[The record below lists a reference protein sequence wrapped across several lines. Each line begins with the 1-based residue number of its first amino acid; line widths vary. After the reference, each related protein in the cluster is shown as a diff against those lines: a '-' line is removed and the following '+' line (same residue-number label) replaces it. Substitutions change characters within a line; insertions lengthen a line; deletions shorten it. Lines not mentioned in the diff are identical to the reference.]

1 MIKFRYLLI
10 VFLFNFFLKSAYSQS
25 CTENS
30 NNTGSCTG
38 PLNVTSTSST
48 VTNSGT
54 ISLAGTASVTGIY
67 NTGNSNTIT
76 NSNTISGTI
85 SPTGSASIR
94 GIDNTGSSN
103 TITNSNTI
111 NVTGSGNQAYA
122 YGISYSGSNNT
133 VTNSG
138 TINSINTGSNASG
151 NTYGMLDTGSSNTSQ
166 NSGVINV
173 TTSVAK
179 GQGMYSNGANST
191 NINSGTI
198 NVTGTTGAAR
208 GFYVD
213 NINNTFTN
221 SGSGSINATS
231 TSSEGY
237 AISNNASNLTL
248 SNSGTLSGTSTS
260 SSGYAINN
268 NGSNLTFSNSG
279 TLSGTSTSSFAV
291 GFRDR
296 TGGSTTVNS
305 GTITGTS
312 TSGAGYGLYLTG
324 NNATITNSST
334 GTITGSTASIINT
347 GTGITITNSGTIT
360 GGTDSI
366 NNSGVIN
373 LTLNQGSKL
382 IGTITNSGT
391 LNITSN
397 VGAAKSYAYS
407 GTVTSLTDSNNRPS
421 ALGSAVAINIGSM
434 EVSGENL
441 YQKTAN
447 ITDAIDR
454 NVKNNKDTWVEP
466 YYSESTRD
474 SGGDSSQIRKFK
486 NNKQGINA
494 GFKVE
499 NSATPSQIIFNV
511 DQTKNNIDSSE
522 HVINSNGVMI
532 GLMAPTYTQYEGF
545 DVSVKGLVGYANS
558 KTDRKILDNTSSTG
572 ERTLTGEYD
581 SYYAVVGS
589 TLSKNYNLDKDL
601 NANLT
606 LGVDLTSEFRD
617 SYSENLYF
625 KYSSL
630 DLVQLQPRIQS
641 EFIKTTGKD
650 SNVFLTAGVGAREVL
665 SGKTQKYSMNNTGVS
680 FTTPNSGDYY
690 ASLAAGTNMNVAANV
705 NFYALVSAKMS
716 DKDTETYQA
725 SIGLKGTF

>member
-25 CTENS
+25 SCTANASTTEN
-30 NNTGSCTG
+30 CTG
-38 PLNVTSTSST
+38 PLTINES
-48 VTNSGT
+48 NKT
-54 ISLAGTASVTGIY
+54 ISNPY
-67 NTGNSNTIT
+67 
-76 NSNTISGTI
+76 TISF
-85 SPTGSASIR
+85 TGSGSSFYY
-94 GIDNTGSSN
+94 GINSSGSSN
-103 TITNSNTI
+103 TITNLNTI
-111 NVTGSGNQAYA
+111 NGTVTSGYA
-122 YGISYSGSNNT
+122 YGINNT
-133 VTNSG
+133 GSVSTITNTG
-138 TINSINTGSNASG
+138 TINLTNSAGSNG
-151 NTYGMLDTGSSNTSQ
+151 NTYGMLTLTGSNNTLV
-166 NSGVINV
+166 NTGRINV
-173 TTSVAK
+173 TSSALWNTH
-179 GQGMYSNGANST
+179 GLYSNSANTNSINSGIINAVDTAATTTAYGASGFYTDSSNNTLTNTGNISATGSVNFAYAVYIRHTTNTNFTLVNSST
-191 NINSGTI
+191 ISGTSTTSFGVGFRDRMGGATITNSGTI
-198 NVTGTTGAAR
+198 
-208 GFYVD
+208 
-213 NINNTFTN
+213 
-221 SGSGSINATS
+221 
-231 TSSEGY
+231 
-237 AISNNASNLTL
+237 
-248 SNSGTLSGTSTS
+248 SGTSTS
-260 SSGYAINN
+260 GQ
-268 NGSNLTFSNSG
+268 
-279 TLSGTSTSSFAV
+279 
-291 GFRDR
+291 
-296 TGGSTTVNS
+296 
-305 GTITGTS
+305 
-312 TSGAGYGLYLTG
+312 GYGISLTA
-324 NNATITNSST
+324 NNSAITNT
-334 GTITGSTASIINT
+334 NAGTITGSTAGIINT

-360 GGTDSI
+360 GGTSSI

-441 YQKTAN
+441 YQKTAS

-486 NNKQGINA
+486 NNKHGFNA

-499 NSATPSQIIFNV
+499 NSATPLQVIFNV
-511 DQTKNNIDSSE
+511 DQTKNNIDNEE
-522 HVINSNGVMI
+522 HIINSDGVMI
-532 GLMAPTYTQYEGF
+532 GLAAPSYAKYEGF
-545 DVSVKGLVGYANS
+545 DVSVKGLVGYVSN

-589 TLSKNYNLDKDL
+589 ALSKKYNLDKDL
-601 NANLT
+601 NANLI

-625 KYSSL
+625 KYNSL
-630 DLVQLQPRIQS
+630 ELIQLQPRIQS

-650 SNVFLTAGVGAREVL
+650 SNVFLTAGVGAREIL

-680 FTTPNSGDYY
+680 FTAPNSGDYY
-690 ASLAAGTNMNVAANV
+690 ASLAAGTNMNVAANI

-716 DKDTETYQA
+716 EKDTETYQA
-725 SIGLKGTF
+725 SLGLKGTF

>member
-10 VFLFNFFLKSAYSQS
+10 VFLFNFFLKSAYSQT

-30 NNTGSCTG
+30 NPCVGALSVTVSDQTITNSGAISLTGSTAGTG
-38 PLNVTSTSST
+38 YKGIFSTGSRNIITNLNTINVAVTSTAYSYALQYSSGSDNEGINSGT
-48 VTNSGT
+48 ITATSVDNHGLGLVNASQALSRSSSNGSSNLKFTNSGT
-54 ISLAGTASVTGIY
+54 IRATSINSRGMAVLNENTLTLTNTGILI
-67 NTGNSNTIT
+67 GES
-76 NSNTISGTI
+76 
-85 SPTGSASIR
+85 
-94 GIDNTGSSN
+94 
-103 TITNSNTI
+103 
-111 NVTGSGNQAYA
+111 
-122 YGISYSGSNNT
+122 
-133 VTNSG
+133 
-138 TINSINTGSNASG
+138 
-151 NTYGMLDTGSSNTSQ
+151 
-166 NSGVINV
+166 
-173 TTSVAK
+173 
-179 GQGMYSNGANST
+179 
-191 NINSGTI
+191 
-198 NVTGTTGAAR
+198 TGTSPGWDGVGIYHR
-208 GFYVD
+208 FGD
-213 NINNTFTN
+213 STF
-221 SGSGSINATS
+221 I
-231 TSSEGY
+231 
-237 AISNNASNLTL
+237 
-248 SNSGTLSGTSTS
+248 
-260 SSGYAINN
+260 
-268 NGSNLTFSNSG
+268 
-279 TLSGTSTSSFAV
+279 
-291 GFRDR
+291 
-296 TGGSTTVNS
+296 NS

-312 TSGAGYGLYLTG
+312 ASVARFGYGIQIVLLA
-324 NNATITNSST
+324 NSTITNS
-334 GTITGSTASIINT
+334 GTITGSTAGIINS
-347 GTGITITNSGTIT
+347 GTGIITITNSGTIT
-360 GGTDSI
+360 GGTNSI

-397 VGAAKSYAYS
+397 VGASKSYAYS

-434 EVSGENL
+434 EVSSENL
-441 YQKTAN
+441 YQKTAS

-474 SGGDSSQIRKFK
+474 SGGDSSQIRQFK

-499 NSATPSQIIFNV
+499 NSATPLQVIFNV

-522 HVINSNGVMI
+522 HIINSDGVMI
-532 GLMAPTYTQYEGF
+532 GLISPKYTQYEGF

-558 KTDRKILDNTSSTG
+558 KTDRKVLDNTSSTG

-589 TLSKNYNLDKDL
+589 ALSKNYNLDKDL
-601 NANLT
+601 NANLIF
-606 LGVDLTSEFRD
+606 GVDLTSEFRD

-630 DLVQLQPRIQS
+630 ELIQLQPRIQS

-680 FTTPNSGDYY
+680 FTAPNSGDYY
-690 ASLAAGTNMNVAANV
+690 ASLAAGTNMNVATNV

-716 DKDTETYQA
+716 EKDTENYQA
-725 SIGLKGTF
+725 SLGLKGTF

>member
-1 MIKFRYLLI
+1 MFKFRYLLI
-10 VFLFNFFLKSAYSQS
+10 VFFINFFLKSTYSQA
-25 CTENS
+25 CDA
-30 NNTGSCTG
+30 NTSTTRDCTG
-38 PLNVTSTSST
+38 PLNVTDTGQTITNSFAISLTGSSGSTGYKGIFSTGSGNIITNLNTINVAVTSTAFSYALHYSSGSDNEG
-48 VTNSGT
+48 TNSGT
-54 ISLAGTASVTGIY
+54 ITATSVDNHGLGLV
-67 NTGNSNTIT
+67 NASAALGA
-76 NSNTISGTI
+76 ISG
-85 SPTGSASIR
+85 
-94 GIDNTGSSN
+94 
-103 TITNSNTI
+103 
-111 NVTGSGNQAYA
+111 
-122 YGISYSGSNNT
+122 GSNLKF
-133 VTNSG
+133 TNSG
-138 TINSINTGSNASG
+138 TIRATSINSFSAGVYNE
-151 NTYGMLDTGSSNTSQ
+151 NTLTFTNT
-166 NSGVINV
+166 
-173 TTSVAK
+173 
-179 GQGMYSNGANST
+179 
-191 NINSGTI
+191 NSGTI
-198 NVTGTTGAAR
+198 IATG
-208 GFYVD
+208 
-213 NINNTFTN
+213 NTLL
-221 SGSGSINATS
+221 GL
-231 TSSEGY
+231 GY
-237 AISNNASNLTL
+237 AIDNSS
-248 SNSGTLSGTSTS
+248 SNS
-260 SSGYAINN
+260 
-268 NGSNLTFSNSG
+268 TFSNSG
-279 TLSGTSTSSFAV
+279 TLSGTSTSGDGI

-296 TGGSTTVNS
+296 AGATITNS
-305 GTITGTS
+305 GTISGTS
-312 TSGAGYGLYLTG
+312 TSRVGYGLRISG
-324 NNATITNSST
+324 NNATITNT
-334 GTITGSTASIINT
+334 NIGTITGSTAGILNS

-360 GGTDSI
+360 GGTNSI

-382 IGTITNSGT
+382 IGTISNSGT

-397 VGAAKSYAYS
+397 VGAAKSYAYF

-434 EVSGENL
+434 EASGENL
-441 YQKTAN
+441 YQKTAS
-447 ITDAIDR
+447 ITDEIDR

-474 SGGDSSQIRKFK
+474 SGGDSSQIRQFK

-499 NSATPSQIIFNV
+499 NNATPLQVIFNI

-522 HVINSNGVMI
+522 HIINSDGVMI

-558 KTDRKILDNTSSTG
+558 KTDRKVLDNTSSTG

-589 TLSKNYNLDKDL
+589 ALSKNYNLDKDL
-601 NANLT
+601 KANLT
-606 LGVDLTSEFRD
+606 LGADLTSEFRD

-641 EFIKTTGKD
+641 EFIKVTGKD
-650 SNVFLTAGVGAREVL
+650 SNVFLTAGAGAREVL

-716 DKDTETYQA
+716 EKDTETYQA

>member
-25 CTENS
+25 CTADS

-38 PLNVTSTSST
+38 PLNVTVSDQ
-48 VTNSGT
+48 
-54 ISLAGTASVTGIY
+54 
-67 NTGNSNTIT
+67 TIT
-76 NSNTISGTI
+76 NSGAISL
-85 SPTGSASIR
+85 TGSTASR
-94 GIDNTGSSN
+94 GYKGIFSTGSRN
-103 TITNSNTI
+103 IITNLNTI
-111 NVTGSGNQAYA
+111 NVAVTSTAY
-122 YGISYSGSNNT
+122 SYALQYSSGSDNE
-133 VTNSG
+133 G
-138 TINSINTGSNASG
+138 
-151 NTYGMLDTGSSNTSQ
+151 
-166 NSGVINV
+166 
-173 TTSVAK
+173 
-179 GQGMYSNGANST
+179 
-191 NINSGTI
+191 INSGTI
-198 NVTGTTGAAR
+198 TATS
-208 GFYVD
+208 VD
-213 NINNTFTN
+213 NH
-221 SGSGSINATS
+221 GLGLV
-231 TSSEGY
+231 
-237 AISNNASNLTL
+237 NASQALISGASRNGSSNLKFI
-248 SNSGTLSGTSTS
+248 NSGTIRATSINSRGMAVLNENTLTLTNTGILIGESTGTSPGWDGVGIYDRFGDS
-260 SSGYAINN
+260 
-268 NGSNLTFSNSG
+268 TFI
-279 TLSGTSTSSFAV
+279 
-291 GFRDR
+291 
-296 TGGSTTVNS
+296 NS

-312 TSGAGYGLYLTG
+312 ASVARFGYGIQLASTVQ
-324 NNATITNSST
+324 NSTITNS
-334 GTITGSTASIINT
+334 GTITGSTAGIINL

-360 GGTDSI
+360 GGTNSI

-397 VGAAKSYAYS
+397 VGASKSYAYS

-421 ALGSAVAINIGSM
+421 ALGSAAAINIGSM

-474 SGGDSSQIRKFK
+474 SGGDSSQIRQFK
-486 NNKQGINA
+486 NNKQGFNA
-494 GFKVE
+494 GFKAE
-499 NSATPSQIIFNV
+499 NSATPLQVIFNV

-522 HVINSNGVMI
+522 HIINSDGVMI
-532 GLMAPTYTQYEGF
+532 GLTAPSYAKYEGF
-545 DVSVKGLVGYANS
+545 DISLKGLVGYAHS

-572 ERTLTGEYD
+572 ERTVTGEYD

-589 TLSKNYNLDKDL
+589 ALSKNYNLDKDL
-601 NANLT
+601 NANLIF
-606 LGVDLTSEFRD
+606 GVDLTSEFRD

-630 DLVQLQPRIQS
+630 ELIQLQPRIQS

-705 NFYALVSAKMS
+705 NFYTLVSAKMS
-716 DKDTETYQA
+716 DRDTETYQA
-725 SIGLKGTF
+725 SLGLKGTF

>member
-10 VFLFNFFLKSAYSQS
+10 VFFIIFFLKSAYSQS
-25 CTENS
+25 SCTANASTIEN
-30 NNTGSCTG
+30 CTG
-38 PLNVTSTSST
+38 PLTINES
-48 VTNSGT
+48 NKT
-54 ISLAGTASVTGIY
+54 ISNPY
-67 NTGNSNTIT
+67 
-76 NSNTISGTI
+76 TISF
-85 SPTGSASIR
+85 TGSGSSFYY
-94 GIDNTGSSN
+94 GINSSGSSN
-103 TITNSNTI
+103 TITNLNTI
-111 NVTGSGNQAYA
+111 NGTVTSGYA
-122 YGISYSGSNNT
+122 YGIKNTGSVST
-133 VTNSG
+133 ITNSG
-138 TINSINTGSNASG
+138 TINLTNSVGSDG
-151 NTYGMLDTGSSNTSQ
+151 NTYGILDTTGSTNTLV
-166 NSGVINV
+166 NSGRINV
-173 TTSVAK
+173 TSPVWNSH
-179 GQGMYSNGANST
+179 GLYSNSANTKSINSGIINAVDTAVTASVYGASGFYTDSSNNTLTNTGNISATGSVNSAYAVYIRFAT
-191 NINSGTI
+191 NFTLVNSSTISGTSTTSFGVGLRDRIGGATITNSGTI
-198 NVTGTTGAAR
+198 
-208 GFYVD
+208 
-213 NINNTFTN
+213 
-221 SGSGSINATS
+221 
-231 TSSEGY
+231 
-237 AISNNASNLTL
+237 
-248 SNSGTLSGTSTS
+248 SGTSTS
-260 SSGYAINN
+260 GEGSGISLTANN
-268 NGSNLTFSNSG
+268 S
-279 TLSGTSTSSFAV
+279 
-291 GFRDR
+291 
-296 TGGSTTVNS
+296 
-305 GTITGTS
+305 
-312 TSGAGYGLYLTG
+312 
-324 NNATITNSST
+324 TITNTNT
-334 GTITGSTASIINT
+334 GIITGSTAGIINT

-360 GGTDSI
+360 GGTNSI

-474 SGGDSSQIRKFK
+474 SGGDSSQIRQFK

-494 GFKVE
+494 GFKAE
-499 NSATPSQIIFNV
+499 NSATPLQVIFNV

-522 HVINSNGVMI
+522 HIINSDGVMI
-532 GLMAPTYTQYEGF
+532 GLTAPSYAKYEGF

-589 TLSKNYNLDKDL
+589 ALSKNYNLDKDL

-606 LGVDLTSEFRD
+606 LGADLTSEFRD

-630 DLVQLQPRIQS
+630 DLVQLQSRIQS

-650 SNVFLTAGVGAREVL
+650 SNVFLTTGVGAREVL

-716 DKDTETYQA
+716 DRDTETYQA
-725 SIGLKGTF
+725 SLGLKGTF

>member
-10 VFLFNFFLKSAYSQS
+10 LFLLNLFIKSAYSQS
-25 CTENS
+25 CTANS

-38 PLNVTSTSST
+38 PLNVTSSSNTISNSGTISFTGMYGINISGSSNIISNLNTINGTVSGSAYSIYDSSSEGNTILNTNLISLRSST
-48 VTNSGT
+48 FDSWGIYIVSATNEQITNSGTINLVAANSSYGIESRGSNAEVTNSGT
-54 ISLAGTASVTGIY
+54 ITAT
-67 NTGNSNTIT
+67 
-76 NSNTISGTI
+76 
-85 SPTGSASIR
+85 A
-94 GIDNTGSSN
+94 
-103 TITNSNTI
+103 
-111 NVTGSGNQAYA
+111 TGSGNAF
-122 YGISYSGSNNT
+122 GITSLGSSAIIT
-133 VTNSG
+133 
-138 TINSINTGSNASG
+138 NTGVISATS
-151 NTYGMLDTGSSNTSQ
+151 LTGPGLAFKNNNSSSNL
-166 NSGVINV
+166 I
-173 TTSVAK
+173 
-179 GQGMYSNGANST
+179 
-191 NINSGTI
+191 
-198 NVTGTTGAAR
+198 
-208 GFYVD
+208 F
-213 NINNTFTN
+213 
-221 SGSGSINATS
+221 
-231 TSSEGY
+231 
-237 AISNNASNLTL
+237 L
-248 SNSGTLSGTSTS
+248 NSGTLSGTSTS
-260 SSGYAINN
+260 SIGYAIDND
-268 NGSNLTFSNSG
+268 GSNLTFSNTG
-279 TLSGTSTSSFAV
+279 TLRGTSTSSFGT
-291 GFRDR
+291 GFRHR
-296 TGGSTTVNS
+296 NGSAALTNS
-305 GTITGTS
+305 GTIGGTS
-312 TSGAGYGLYLTG
+312 ASGTGYGLYLTG
-324 NNATITNSST
+324 NNVTITNTNT
-334 GTITGSTASIINT
+334 GTITGSTAGIFNS

-360 GGTDSI
+360 GVTDSI

-397 VGAAKSYAYS
+397 VGAAKSYTYS

-434 EVSGENL
+434 EASGENL
-441 YQKTAN
+441 YQKTAS
-447 ITDAIDR
+447 ITDAVDR

-474 SGGDSSQIRKFK
+474 SGGDSSQIRQFK

-499 NSATPSQIIFNV
+499 NSAKPLQVIFNV

-522 HVINSNGVMI
+522 HIINSDGVMI
-532 GLMAPTYTQYEGF
+532 GLMAPTYTQYEGY

-589 TLSKNYNLDKDL
+589 ALSKNYNLDKDL

-617 SYSENLYF
+617 SYNENLYF
-625 KYSSL
+625 KYNSL
-630 DLVQLQPRIQS
+630 ELIQLQPRIQS

-680 FTTPNSGDYY
+680 FTAPNSGDYY

-716 DKDTETYQA
+716 EKDTETYQA
-725 SIGLKGTF
+725 SLGLKGTF

>member
-1 MIKFRYLLI
+1 MLKFRYLLI
-10 VFLFNFFLKSAYSQS
+10 VFLFNFFLKSAYSADCNINVS
-25 CTENS
+25 
-30 NNTGSCTG
+30 NTGPCTG
-38 PLNVTSTSST
+38 PLNVTVSDQTI
-48 VTNSGT
+48 TNSGT
-54 ISLAGTASVTGIY
+54 ISLSDGSKFRRGIS
-67 NTGNSNTIT
+67 NSGSNNIIT
-76 NSNTISGTI
+76 NL
-85 SPTGSASIR
+85 
-94 GIDNTGSSN
+94 
-103 TITNSNTI
+103 NTI
-111 NVTGSGNQAYA
+111 NLTLNATLLGTTGGYTW
-122 YGISYSGSNNT
+122 GINNPGANNT

-138 TINSINTGSNASG
+138 TINLISEGEGTGSIGMRNAG
-151 NTYGMLDTGSSNTSQ
+151 NSNTF
-166 NSGVINV
+166 I
-173 TTSVAK
+173 
-179 GQGMYSNGANST
+179 
-191 NINSGTI
+191 
-198 NVTGTTGAAR
+198 
-208 GFYVD
+208 
-213 NINNTFTN
+213 N

-231 TSSEGY
+231 ISSLGY
-237 AISNNASNLTL
+237 AIDNESSNLRFE
-248 SNSGTLSGTSTS
+248 NSGTVSGTSTTSSGLGFKNRTGGSTIVIVNSGTIRGTSTS
-260 SSGYAINN
+260 SLGYAIDSE
-268 NGSNLTFSNSG
+268 GTNLTFSNSSTG
-279 TLSGTSTSSFAV
+279 TVSGTSTTSTGV

-296 TGGSTTVNS
+296 IGGAIIENS
-305 GTITGTS
+305 GTISGTS
-312 TSGAGYGLYLTG
+312 TSGAGYGLYITG
-324 NNATITNSST
+324 NNSAITNTNT
-334 GTITGSTASIINT
+334 GTITGSTAGIFNS
-347 GTGITITNSGTIT
+347 GTGVTINNSGTIT
-360 GGTDSI
+360 GGTNSI

-421 ALGSAVAINIGSM
+421 ALGSAAAINIGSM

-474 SGGDSSQIRKFK
+474 SGGDSSQIRQFK

-494 GFKVE
+494 GFKTE
-499 NSATPSQIIFNV
+499 NSATPLQVIFNV

-522 HVINSNGVMI
+522 HIINSDGVMI
-532 GLMAPTYTQYEGF
+532 GLISPKYTQYEGF

-589 TLSKNYNLDKDL
+589 ALSKNYNLDKDL
-601 NANLT
+601 NANLIF
-606 LGVDLTSEFRD
+606 GVDLTSEFRD

-630 DLVQLQPRIQS
+630 ELIQLQPRIQS

-680 FTTPNSGDYY
+680 FTAPNSGDYY

-716 DKDTETYQA
+716 DRDTETYQA
-725 SIGLKGTF
+725 SLGLKGTF

>member
-1 MIKFRYLLI
+1 MAGLLFFANLLNLKRLMIKFRYLLI
-10 VFLFNFFLKSAYSQS
+10 VFLFNFFLKSAYSEDCKINES
-25 CTENS
+25 
-30 NNTGSCTG
+30 NTGPCTG
-38 PLNVTSTSST
+38 PLNVTDSSKT
-48 VTNSGT
+48 IANSGT
-54 ISLAGTASVTGIY
+54 ISFTGSGKASINGIY
-67 NTGNSNTIT
+67 I
-76 NSNTISGTI
+76 
-85 SPTGSASIR
+85 
-94 GIDNTGSSN
+94 TGSSN
-103 TITNSNTI
+103 TISNLNTI
-111 NVTGSGNQAYA
+111 NGTSTHSNDGYA
-122 YGISYSGSNNT
+122 YGIYDNSSLGGGGNT
-133 VTNSG
+133 ILNTNLISVTAASVGWGIYNTNATNEQITNSG
-138 TINSINTGSNASG
+138 TINVGVSSSSSSGYGIESRGSDAVL
-151 NTYGMLDTGSSNTSQ
+151 T
-166 NSGVINV
+166 
-173 TTSVAK
+173 
-179 GQGMYSNGANST
+179 
-191 NINSGTI
+191 NSGTI
-198 NVTGTTGAAR
+198 TAKGTSNAR
-208 GFYVD
+208 GIISYASGAIITNTGVITATGGTFIGYGID
-213 NINNTFTN
+213 N
-221 SGSGSINATS
+221 
-231 TSSEGY
+231 
-237 AISNNASNLTL
+237 L
-248 SNSGTLSGTSTS
+248 
-260 SSGYAINN
+260 
-268 NGSNLTFSNSG
+268 GSNLTFSNSG
-279 TLSGTSTSSFAV
+279 TLIGTSTSSDGV

-296 TGGSTTVNS
+296 TGAAITNS
-305 GTITGTS
+305 GTISGTS
-312 TSGAGYGLYLTG
+312 TSGIGYGIRLTG
-324 NNATITNSST
+324 NNATITNTST
-334 GTITGSTASIINT
+334 GTITGLTAGISNS

-360 GGTDSI
+360 GGTSSI
-366 NNSGVIN
+366 ENSGVIN

-421 ALGSAVAINIGSM
+421 ALGSAAAINIGSM

-474 SGGDSSQIRKFK
+474 SGGDSSQIRQFK
-486 NNKQGINA
+486 NNKQGFNA

-499 NSATPSQIIFNV
+499 NSATPLQVIFNV

-522 HVINSNGVMI
+522 HIINSDGVMI
-532 GLMAPTYTQYEGF
+532 GLTAPSYAKYEGF

-589 TLSKNYNLDKDL
+589 ALSKNYSLDKDL
-601 NANLT
+601 NANLI

-625 KYSSL
+625 KYNSL

-716 DKDTETYQA
+716 EKDTETYQA
-725 SIGLKGTF
+725 SLGLKGTF

>member
-1 MIKFRYLLI
+1 MIKYRYLLI
-10 VFLFNFFLKSAYSQS
+10 IFFINFFLKSAYSQS
-25 CTENS
+25 CTANASTTEN
-30 NNTGSCTG
+30 CTG
-38 PLNVTSTSST
+38 PLTINES
-48 VTNSGT
+48 NKT
-54 ISLAGTASVTGIY
+54 ISNPY
-67 NTGNSNTIT
+67 
-76 NSNTISGTI
+76 TISF
-85 SPTGSASIR
+85 TGSGSSFYY
-94 GIDNTGSSN
+94 GINSSGSSN
-103 TITNSNTI
+103 TITNLNTI
-111 NVTGSGNQAYA
+111 NGTVTSGYA
-122 YGISYSGSNNT
+122 YGIKNTGSVST
-133 VTNSG
+133 ITNSG
-138 TINSINTGSNASG
+138 TINLTNSVGSNG
-151 NTYGMLDTGSSNTSQ
+151 NTYGILDTTGSTNTLV
-166 NSGVINV
+166 NSGRINV
-173 TTSVAK
+173 TSPVWNTH
-179 GQGMYSNGANST
+179 GLYSNSANTKSINSGIINAVDTAVTASVYGASGFYTDSSNNTLTNTGNISATGSVNFAYAVYIRFATNFTLVNSST
-191 NINSGTI
+191 ISGTSTTSFGVGLRDRIGGATITNSGTI
-198 NVTGTTGAAR
+198 
-208 GFYVD
+208 
-213 NINNTFTN
+213 
-221 SGSGSINATS
+221 
-231 TSSEGY
+231 
-237 AISNNASNLTL
+237 
-248 SNSGTLSGTSTS
+248 SGTSTS
-260 SSGYAINN
+260 GEGSGISLTANN
-268 NGSNLTFSNSG
+268 S
-279 TLSGTSTSSFAV
+279 
-291 GFRDR
+291 
-296 TGGSTTVNS
+296 
-305 GTITGTS
+305 
-312 TSGAGYGLYLTG
+312 
-324 NNATITNSST
+324 TITNTNT
-334 GTITGSTASIINT
+334 GIITGSTAGIINT

-360 GGTDSI
+360 GGTNSI

-474 SGGDSSQIRKFK
+474 SGGDSSQIRQFK
-486 NNKQGINA
+486 NNKQGFNA
-494 GFKVE
+494 GFKAE
-499 NSATPSQIIFNV
+499 NSAPPLQVIFNV

-522 HVINSNGVMI
+522 HIINSDGVMI
-532 GLMAPTYTQYEGF
+532 GLMAPKYTQYEGF

-589 TLSKNYNLDKDL
+589 ALSKNYSLDKDL
-601 NANLT
+601 NANLI

-625 KYSSL
+625 KYNSL

-716 DKDTETYQA
+716 ERDTETYQA
-725 SIGLKGTF
+725 SLGLKGTF

>member
-10 VFLFNFFLKSAYSQS
+10 VFLFNFFLKSAYSQ
-25 CTENS
+25 CTANS

-38 PLNVTSTSST
+38 PLNVTVSGQTITNSGSISLTGSSDPPIYTGFKGIFSTGSGNIITNLNAINVAVTSTAYSYALQYSSGSDNEGINSGT
-48 VTNSGT
+48 ITATSVSNHGLGLVNASQALVSGASRNGSSNLKFTNSGT
-54 ISLAGTASVTGIY
+54 IRATS
-67 NTGNSNTIT
+67 
-76 NSNTISGTI
+76 
-85 SPTGSASIR
+85 
-94 GIDNTGSSN
+94 
-103 TITNSNTI
+103 
-111 NVTGSGNQAYA
+111 
-122 YGISYSGSNNT
+122 
-133 VTNSG
+133 
-138 TINSINTGSNASG
+138 INSRGMAVLNENT
-151 NTYGMLDTGSSNTSQ
+151 L
-166 NSGVINV
+166 
-173 TTSVAK
+173 
-179 GQGMYSNGANST
+179 
-191 NINSGTI
+191 
-198 NVTGTTGAAR
+198 
-208 GFYVD
+208 
-213 NINNTFTN
+213 TFTN
-221 SGSGSINATS
+221 TGILIGES
-231 TSSEGY
+231 T
-237 AISNNASNLTL
+237 
-248 SNSGTLSGTSTS
+248 GTSPGWDGVGIYDRFGDS
-260 SSGYAINN
+260 
-268 NGSNLTFSNSG
+268 TFI
-279 TLSGTSTSSFAV
+279 
-291 GFRDR
+291 
-296 TGGSTTVNS
+296 NS

-312 TSGAGYGLYLTG
+312 ASVARFGYGIQLASTG
-324 NNATITNSST
+324 QNSTITNS
-334 GTITGSTASIINT
+334 GTITGSTAGIVNL

-360 GGTDSI
+360 GGTSSI

-474 SGGDSSQIRKFK
+474 SGGDSSQIRQFK

-499 NSATPSQIIFNV
+499 NSATPLQVIFNV

-522 HVINSNGVMI
+522 HIINSDGLMI
-532 GLMAPTYTQYEGF
+532 GLVAPSYAKYEGF

-558 KTDRKILDNTSSTG
+558 KTNRKILDNTSSTG

-589 TLSKNYNLDKDL
+589 ALSKNYNLDKDL

-606 LGVDLTSEFRD
+606 LGADLTSEFRD
-617 SYSENLYF
+617 SYNENLYF

-630 DLVQLQPRIQS
+630 DLVQLQSRIQS

-665 SGKTQKYSMNNTGVS
+665 SGKTKKYSMNNSGVS

-690 ASLAAGTNMNVAANV
+690 ASLAAGTNMNVATNV

-716 DKDTETYQA
+716 EKDTENYQA
-725 SIGLKGTF
+725 SLGLKGTF

>member
-1 MIKFRYLLI
+1 MLKFRYLLI
-10 VFLFNFFLKSAYSQS
+10 VFFINFFLKSTYSQACS
-25 CTENS
+25 ENAS
-30 NNTGSCTG
+30 TTRNCTG
-38 PLNVTSTSST
+38 PLNVTVSGQTITNSFEISLTGGPVPPDDFTGYKGIFSTGSGNIITNLNAINVAVTSLAYSYALQYSSGSDNEGINSGT
-48 VTNSGT
+48 ITATSVDNHGLGLVNASQALSFGASRNGSSNLKFTNSGT
-54 ISLAGTASVTGIY
+54 IRATS
-67 NTGNSNTIT
+67 
-76 NSNTISGTI
+76 
-85 SPTGSASIR
+85 
-94 GIDNTGSSN
+94 
-103 TITNSNTI
+103 
-111 NVTGSGNQAYA
+111 
-122 YGISYSGSNNT
+122 
-133 VTNSG
+133 
-138 TINSINTGSNASG
+138 INSRGMAVLNENT
-151 NTYGMLDTGSSNTSQ
+151 L
-166 NSGVINV
+166 
-173 TTSVAK
+173 
-179 GQGMYSNGANST
+179 
-191 NINSGTI
+191 
-198 NVTGTTGAAR
+198 
-208 GFYVD
+208 
-213 NINNTFTN
+213 TFTN
-221 SGSGSINATS
+221 TNTGILIGES
-231 TSSEGY
+231 T
-237 AISNNASNLTL
+237 
-248 SNSGTLSGTSTS
+248 GTNPGHDGVGIYDRFGDSTF
-260 SSGYAINN
+260 I
-268 NGSNLTFSNSG
+268 
-279 TLSGTSTSSFAV
+279 
-291 GFRDR
+291 
-296 TGGSTTVNS
+296 NS

-312 TSGAGYGLYLTG
+312 ANVARFGYGIQLASTVQ
-324 NNATITNSST
+324 NSTITNS
-334 GTITGSTASIINT
+334 GTITGSTAGIINL

-360 GGTDSI
+360 GGTNSI

-397 VGAAKSYAYS
+397 VGASKSYAYS

-474 SGGDSSQIRKFK
+474 SGGDSSQIRQFK
-486 NNKQGINA
+486 NNKQGVNA
-494 GFKVE
+494 GFKAE
-499 NSATPSQIIFNV
+499 NSATLLQVIFNL

-522 HVINSNGVMI
+522 HIINSDGVMI
-532 GLMAPTYTQYEGF
+532 GLISPKYTQYEGF

-589 TLSKNYNLDKDL
+589 ALSKNYNLDKDL

-606 LGVDLTSEFRD
+606 LGADLTSEFRD

-625 KYSSL
+625 KYNSL

-650 SNVFLTAGVGAREVL
+650 SNLFLTAGVGAREVL
-665 SGKTQKYSMNNTGVS
+665 SGKTQKYSMNNIGVS

-705 NFYALVSAKMS
+705 NFYTLVRAKMS
-716 DKDTETYQA
+716 EKDTENYQA
-725 SIGLKGTF
+725 SLGLKGTF

>member
-1 MIKFRYLLI
+1 MAGLLFFANLLNLKRLMIKFRYLLI
-10 VFLFNFFLKSAYSQS
+10 VFLFNFFLKSAYSEDCKINES
-25 CTENS
+25 
-30 NNTGSCTG
+30 NTGPCTG
-38 PLNVTSTSST
+38 PLNVTDSSKT
-48 VTNSGT
+48 IANSGT
-54 ISLAGTASVTGIY
+54 ISFTGSGKASINGIY
-67 NTGNSNTIT
+67 I
-76 NSNTISGTI
+76 
-85 SPTGSASIR
+85 
-94 GIDNTGSSN
+94 TGSSN
-103 TITNSNTI
+103 TISNLNTI
-111 NVTGSGNQAYA
+111 NGTSTHSNDGYA
-122 YGISYSGSNNT
+122 YGIYDNSSLGGGGNT
-133 VTNSG
+133 ILNTNLISVTAASVGWGIYNTNATNEQITNSG
-138 TINSINTGSNASG
+138 TINVGVSSSSSSGYGIESRGSDAVL
-151 NTYGMLDTGSSNTSQ
+151 T
-166 NSGVINV
+166 
-173 TTSVAK
+173 
-179 GQGMYSNGANST
+179 
-191 NINSGTI
+191 NSGTI
-198 NVTGTTGAAR
+198 TAKGTSNAR
-208 GFYVD
+208 GIISYASGAIITNTGVITATGGTFIGYGID
-213 NINNTFTN
+213 N
-221 SGSGSINATS
+221 
-231 TSSEGY
+231 
-237 AISNNASNLTL
+237 L
-248 SNSGTLSGTSTS
+248 
-260 SSGYAINN
+260 
-268 NGSNLTFSNSG
+268 GSNLTFSNSG
-279 TLSGTSTSSFAV
+279 TLIGTSTSSDGV

-296 TGGSTTVNS
+296 TGAAITNS
-305 GTITGTS
+305 GTISGTS
-312 TSGAGYGLYLTG
+312 TSGIGYGIRLTG
-324 NNATITNSST
+324 NNATITNTST
-334 GTITGSTASIINT
+334 GTITGLTAGISNS

-360 GGTDSI
+360 GGTSSI
-366 NNSGVIN
+366 ENSGVIN

-421 ALGSAVAINIGSM
+421 ALGSAAAINIGSM

-474 SGGDSSQIRKFK
+474 SGGDSSQIRQFK

-499 NSATPSQIIFNV
+499 NSATPLQVIFNV

-522 HVINSNGVMI
+522 HIINSDGVMI
-532 GLMAPTYTQYEGF
+532 GLMAPAYTQYEGF
-545 DVSVKGLVGYANS
+545 DISLKGLVGYANS
-558 KTDRKILDNTSSTG
+558 KTNRKILDNTSSTG
-572 ERTLTGEYD
+572 ERTVTGDYD

-589 TLSKNYNLDKDL
+589 ALSKNYSLDKDL
-601 NANLT
+601 NANLI

-630 DLVQLQPRIQS
+630 DLVQLQSRIQS

-690 ASLAAGTNMNVAANV
+690 ASLAVGTNMNVAANV

-716 DKDTETYQA
+716 EKDTETYQA

>member
-1 MIKFRYLLI
+1 MKLIKQLKFILIIFYTNLFLFSYPFVKNSFAQTCSGTNISIAVGQTCSAGLSPTGLVSIINAGTVTSPNTTSGSATAGIKFTISTGGSI
-10 VFLFNFFLKSAYSQS
+10 V
-25 CTENS
+25 
-30 NNTGSCTG
+30 NTGTITSGTHTLFGVTQFNASININESNLVSVTNSGIIETNSSLGFAFYNNNGTISVFTNTG
-38 PLNVTSTSST
+38 IIRTTNGFSQDAVRNNGTMSNFI
-48 VTNSGT
+48 NSGT
-54 ISLAGTASVTGIY
+54 ISGGTNGTALST
-67 NTGNSNTIT
+67 
-76 NSNTISGTI
+76 
-85 SPTGSASIR
+85 
-94 GIDNTGSSN
+94 
-103 TITNSNTI
+103 
-111 NVTGSGNQAYA
+111 
-122 YGISYSGSNNT
+122 YGLTTTTLN
-133 VTNSG
+133 NSG
-138 TINSINTGSNASG
+138 TIDGAYAIWAG
-151 NTYGMLDTGSSNTSQ
+151 NGGHVSTVNIT
-166 NSGVINV
+166 NSGVI
-173 TTSVAK
+173 
-179 GQGMYSNGANST
+179 
-191 NINSGTI
+191 SGT
-198 NVTGTTGAAR
+198 
-208 GFYVD
+208 
-213 NINNTFTN
+213 TN
-221 SGSGSINATS
+221 L
-231 TSSEGY
+231 
-237 AISNNASNLTL
+237 LT
-248 SNSGTLSGTSTS
+248 
-260 SSGYAINN
+260 IQ
-268 NGSNLTFSNSG
+268 TFSD
-279 TLSGTSTSSFAV
+279 V
-291 GFRDR
+291 
-296 TGGSTTVNS
+296 
-305 GTITGTS
+305 
-312 TSGAGYGLYLTG
+312 
-324 NNATITNSST
+324 
-334 GTITGSTASIINT
+334 
-347 GTGITITNSGTIT
+347 
-360 GGTDSI
+360 
-366 NNSGVIN
+366 N

-382 IGTITNSGT
+382 IGTITNAGT

-407 GTVTSLTDSNNRPS
+407 GTVTTLTDLNNRPS
-421 ALGSAVAINIGSM
+421 ALGSAAAINIGSM
-434 EVSGENL
+434 EMAGENL

-447 ITDAIDR
+447 IIDAVDR

-486 NNKQGINA
+486 NNKQGVNA

-499 NSATPSQIIFNV
+499 NSATPLQVIFNV

-522 HVINSNGVMI
+522 HVINGDSMMI
-532 GLMAPTYTQYEGF
+532 GLAAPSYAKYEGF

-589 TLSKNYNLDKDL
+589 ALSKNYNLDKDL

-625 KYSSL
+625 KYNSL

-705 NFYALVSAKMS
+705 NFYTLVSAKMS
-716 DKDTETYQA
+716 DRDTETYQA

>member
-1 MIKFRYLLI
+1 MAGLLFFANLLNLKRLMIKFRYLLI
-10 VFLFNFFLKSAYSQS
+10 VFLFNFFLKSAYSEDCKINES
-25 CTENS
+25 
-30 NNTGSCTG
+30 NTGPCTG
-38 PLNVTSTSST
+38 PLNVTDSSKT
-48 VTNSGT
+48 IANSGT
-54 ISLAGTASVTGIY
+54 ISFTGSGKASINGIY
-67 NTGNSNTIT
+67 I
-76 NSNTISGTI
+76 
-85 SPTGSASIR
+85 
-94 GIDNTGSSN
+94 TGSSN
-103 TITNSNTI
+103 TISNLNTI
-111 NVTGSGNQAYA
+111 NGTSTHSNDGYA
-122 YGISYSGSNNT
+122 YGIYDNSSLGGGGNT
-133 VTNSG
+133 ILNTNLISVTAASVGWGIYNTNATNEQITNSG
-138 TINSINTGSNASG
+138 TINVGVSSSSSSGYGIESRGSDAVL
-151 NTYGMLDTGSSNTSQ
+151 T
-166 NSGVINV
+166 
-173 TTSVAK
+173 
-179 GQGMYSNGANST
+179 
-191 NINSGTI
+191 NSGTI
-198 NVTGTTGAAR
+198 TAKGTSNAR
-208 GFYVD
+208 GIISYASGAIITNTGVITATGGTFIGYGID
-213 NINNTFTN
+213 N
-221 SGSGSINATS
+221 
-231 TSSEGY
+231 
-237 AISNNASNLTL
+237 L
-248 SNSGTLSGTSTS
+248 
-260 SSGYAINN
+260 
-268 NGSNLTFSNSG
+268 GSNLTFSNSG
-279 TLSGTSTSSFAV
+279 TLIGTSTSSDGV

-296 TGGSTTVNS
+296 TGAAITNS
-305 GTITGTS
+305 GTISGTS
-312 TSGAGYGLYLTG
+312 TSGIGYGIRLTG
-324 NNATITNSST
+324 NNATITNTST
-334 GTITGSTASIINT
+334 GTITGLTAGISNS

-360 GGTDSI
+360 GGTSSI
-366 NNSGVIN
+366 ENSGVIN

-397 VGAAKSYAYS
+397 VGASKSYAYS

-421 ALGSAVAINIGSM
+421 ALGSAAAINIGSM

-474 SGGDSSQIRKFK
+474 SGGDSSQIRQFK
-486 NNKQGINA
+486 NNKQGVNA

-499 NSATPSQIIFNV
+499 NSATPLQVIFNV

-522 HVINSNGVMI
+522 HIINSDGVMI
-532 GLMAPTYTQYEGF
+532 GLMAPAYTQYEGF
-545 DVSVKGLVGYANS
+545 DISLKGLVGYANS
-558 KTDRKILDNTSSTG
+558 KTNRKILDNTSSTG
-572 ERTLTGEYD
+572 ERTVTGDYD

-589 TLSKNYNLDKDL
+589 ALSKNYSLDKDL
-601 NANLT
+601 NANLI

-625 KYSSL
+625 KYNSL

-716 DKDTETYQA
+716 EKDTETYQA
-725 SIGLKGTF
+725 SLGLKGTF